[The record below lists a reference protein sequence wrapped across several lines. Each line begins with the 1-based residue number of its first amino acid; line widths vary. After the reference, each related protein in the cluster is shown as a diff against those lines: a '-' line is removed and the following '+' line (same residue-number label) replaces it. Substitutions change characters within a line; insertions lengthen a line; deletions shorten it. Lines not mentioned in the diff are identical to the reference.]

1 MVTREAKG
9 CMSALTMGNRMIDV
23 MIDLSETVSDARGM
37 FHARA
42 MARERRDGSWEGWLE
57 FVRADAAASVRYTTP
72 IETHQHDRVTMERWA
87 SGLTRVYAEGAL
99 ARARMPQTPIAASE
113 SLVALEDIAEVLD
126 RRIPHVARAG
136 EAQIV
141 ADAKELRAAVML
153 RIALIRNGADGTFHR
168 ANRRLAFSSS
178 DVSPSGSVIA

>member
-1 MVTREAKG
+1 MRNGMTE
-9 CMSALTMGNRMIDV
+9 V

-42 MARERRDGSWEGWLE
+42 MARQRRDGSWEGWLE
-57 FVRADAAASVRYTTP
+57 FVRADASVRYTTP

-99 ARARMPQTPIAASE
+99 ARARMPQTAIAPSE
-113 SLVALEDIAEVLD
+113 SLIALQEIADVLD
-126 RRIPHVARAG
+126 RRIPHLERDGAV
-136 EAQIV
+136 QIA

-153 RIALIRNGADGTFHR
+153 RIALTINETT
-168 ANRRLAFSSS
+168 
-178 DVSPSGSVIA
+178 PSGVVSRSY